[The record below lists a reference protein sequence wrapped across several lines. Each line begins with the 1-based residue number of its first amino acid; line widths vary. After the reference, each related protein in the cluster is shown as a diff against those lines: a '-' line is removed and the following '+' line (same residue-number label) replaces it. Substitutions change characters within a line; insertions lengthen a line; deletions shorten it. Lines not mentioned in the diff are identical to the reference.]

1 MKTGWKCLFCVVLA
15 LLLAAC
21 RDTGG
26 MDLSLF
32 LERWNRQSAT
42 TLSLDDFYLTAQPE
56 RSDCFAVLD
65 ECLLLRLSGG
75 ETQIDAVR
83 LILSKLQPDG
93 QARSLSGTDRTAFCA
108 AANALLGAYC
118 ALSPQQTEELLHT
131 LLPQEDAAFFR
142 EGERTADV
150 GDFHFV
156 YLSAPLE
163 CVLIVQNRRL
173 RPVVS
178 TSKPEEKPAF
188 DQTTQ
193 TRKETVPHK

>member
-1 MKTGWKCLFCVVLA
+1 MKTGWKCLVCAVLI

-32 LERWNRQSAT
+32 LERWNRWWET

-56 RSDCFAVLD
+56 RSDCFAVL
-65 ECLLLRLSGG
+65 EEGLLLRMSGG

-83 LILSKLQPDG
+83 LILSKLLPDG
-93 QARSLSGTDRTAFCA
+93 RVRSLSSADRMAFFA
-108 AANALLGAYC
+108 AADALLGAYC
-118 ALSPQQTEELLHT
+118 ALSPTQTQETLHT

-142 EGERTADV
+142 EGERTADI
-150 GDFHFV
+150 GDYHCV

-163 CVLIVQNRRL
+163 CVLIVQNRWL

-178 TSKPEEKPAF
+178 TSKPDEKPAF